1 MNVTYIIGNGFD
13 LNLGLKTAYIS
24 FYRYYEEIKTTD
36 KDIIKLKDDIEEKDK
51 CWSDLEK
58 GLGEYTECVNTPD
71 KMISIYEDLANNLR
85 DYIAKQAEYIPNT
98 NETIISSLLNDIGA
112 PEQHFKRIDRG
123 NIERFY
129 YLFNSSPIVN
139 IITLNY
145 TPTLEKLLGYDENKP
160 IAFPHNFFN
169 NQSVTF
175 RRICHIHHTLEDNI
189 LLGVNDETQIKNEA
203 FRTDQRLKE
212 YMIKPET
219 NKMLKD
225 GIDEDCTN
233 LINNTNVFVFFG
245 ASMGETD
252 KKWWELIAKHTV
264 SVSNS
269 IILLCEFN
277 SELKGGRDLGENE
290 RTVKSKF
297 ISQTNIP
304 KEQEENLK
312 NKIYVSIN
320 GNMFKDVKQH
330 ILLQPSESNSF
341 TFNYSLNNGEYI
353 IGKGKYKF
361 TTKWSKASDKS
372 IQAHNDAPDIKAI
385 GLVEKEDDLK
395 QISLKDIDVDFS
407 LRTQQPQIGD
417 IVIWKNVY
425 GDIAATKILEIKDN
439 TRGSNVDELKCE
451 YVIYK

>member
-13 LNLGLKTAYIS
+13 LNIGLQTKYED
-24 FYRYYEEIKTTD
+24 FYHYYLDIKTKEED
-36 KDIIKLKDDIEEKDK
+36 VLYLKKDLTEDIVNGTTTN
-51 CWSDLEK
+51 WSNLEK
-58 GLGEYTECVNTPD
+58 RLGEYTERVKTPD
-71 KMISIYEDLANNLR
+71 KMISIFEDIADNLQ
-85 DYIAKQAEYIPNT
+85 DYIAKQVEYIPNT

-123 NIERFY
+123 NIEHFY

-189 LLGVNDETQIKNEA
+189 LLGVNDETQIENEA

-233 LINNTNVFVFFG
+233 LINNTNVFVLFG
-245 ASMGETD
+245 VSMGETD
-252 KKWWELIAKHTV
+252 RKWWELIAEHTINV
-264 SVSNS
+264 NNS
-269 IILLCEFN
+269 IILICEFN
-277 SELKGGRDLGENE
+277 SKLKGGRDLGANE
-290 RTVKSKF
+290 RYVKSKF
-297 ISQTNIP
+297 ISQTQTNIP

-312 NKIYVSIN
+312 SKIYVSIN
-320 GNMFKDVKQH
+320 GNMFKDVKQN
-330 ILLQPSESNSF
+330 ILS
-341 TFNYSLNNGEYI
+341 G
-353 IGKGKYKF
+353 
-361 TTKWSKASDKS
+361 AKS
-372 IQAHNDAPDIKAI
+372 
-385 GLVEKEDDLK
+385 
-395 QISLKDIDVDFS
+395 
-407 LRTQQPQIGD
+407 R
-417 IVIWKNVY
+417 
-425 GDIAATKILEIKDN
+425 
-439 TRGSNVDELKCE
+439 
-451 YVIYK
+451 